1 MATNITTTTTTTTN
15 DQPDVTGPT
24 AAARTVSN
32 NATTV
37 MQSFAAGQAARATRL
52 TAVLNRL
59 KKSSQTPPG
68 VLQNLTQS
76 ITASNAVAQAMGSL
90 AQRIAQRPTV
100 DPADVVIY
108 GRVLPAAGAKLPAV
122 WVQLTDSAGRLA
134 IGSRVQVAASGDFT
148 LSFASCQIPAGE
160 AGFRGCSRKLPRR
173 AVGSLRRGDI
183 DSWKPGLHRTDLAGH
198 QGITRLKLALYY

>member
-1 MATNITTTTTTTTN
+1 MATNITTTTTTTTDN
-15 DQPDVTGPT
+15 NQPDVTAPT

-37 MQSFAAGQAARATRL
+37 MQNFAAGQAARATRL

-68 VLQNLTQS
+68 VLQKLTQS
-76 ITASNAVAQAMGSL
+76 ITASNAVAQEMGSL

-100 DPADVVIY
+100 DPADIVIY
-108 GRVLPAAGAKLPAV
+108 GRVLPAAGAKLPPV

-148 LSFASCQIPAGE
+148 LSFATCQIPAGE
-160 AGFRGCSRKLPRR
+160 AGFVVAAENSQGVRLAVSAAVTLIAGSPAYIELTLP
-173 AVGSLRRGDI
+173 AT
-183 DSWKPGLHRTDLAGH
+183 KA
-198 QGITRLKLALYY
+198 